1 MKSLLQ
7 TTIPTLLITALSIST
22 CFSAE
27 ISQVDITEDQ
37 SAADIFQRYTVTGIR
52 TPLPQFP
59 DVPGFIG
66 VSYVSVGDIDSD
78 GVKEIVGTSGVGA
91 DSDATTPDGA
101 VALFTSN
108 GPDAGNW
115 TQTIINETFAF
126 PNETEIHDVDEDSDL
141 DIVVTDHFL
150 VGSAP
155 SGVYY
160 LENQGGD
167 ITNPANWVKVTI
179 FQDLN
184 VYTYHRVRFLDCDG
198 DGDEDIITTRL
209 NLAATGPDRSTMLWL
224 ENEGTAPYTPHT
236 VGDGGGT
243 LFNLYDMDSDG
254 ILDIVAIQ
262 FAITSA
268 LFNNEVLGGPTGSDP
283 VGDSVIWYKNPG
295 QAALLANPDQVWIRH
310 TIDNWYTSS
319 NPIGKGFEVIVADID
334 NDSEDELVVTNHNH
348 QNYDNADRRLW
359 PAGVYL
365 LDMPGDPTNT
375 AGWEPVTIETGDPN
389 LVYDEDL
396 KTTPYLDPAVNADV
410 YASDRRGSYY
420 DQGAPGMVRAEDF
433 TDDGLPDLVI
443 PADGKGVIYYYQND
457 GVTETETDT
466 ILSAR
471 RASLFRNLQCVPG
484 GSEIVD
490 IDDDGKLDIVSVI
503 FDSSVEKPPPPYVSS
518 SVFIF
523 SVDNCPTVANASQ
536 IDGDGDNVGDSCDN
550 CPVDPNSRQRD
561 RDTDLAG
568 DLCDNCAYDPNP
580 GQADGDS
587 DDVGDICDNCPG
599 TANSDQADADGDCIG
614 DACDPFPN
622 DYDPGQP
629 DADSDAIGDSCDNC
643 PATSNAG
650 QEDQY
655 PPGGNQCGD
664 ACECEGDFDGDGDCD
679 GSDAATFKLHF
690 GRSLFS
696 NPCTND
702 YFCYGDFDCDV
713 DVDGTDA
720 ALFKA
725 DFGRSEFNNPC
736 PTCVTGDWCS
746 YTEL

>member
-1 MKSLLQ
+1 MKKFLQ
-7 TTIPTLLITALSIST
+7 GIVVTLLVTFLSTSNGQEIT
-22 CFSAE
+22 
-27 ISQVDITEDQ
+27 ISQVSITEDQ
-37 SAADIFQRYTVTGIR
+37 SVADIFQRYTVTGIR
-52 TPLPQFP
+52 TPLPQLP
-59 DVPGFIG
+59 DVTGYIG
-66 VSYVSVGDIDSD
+66 VSYVSIGDIDGD

-91 DSDATTPDGA
+91 DSDASTPDGS

-108 GPDAGNW
+108 GPNAGNW
-115 TQTIINETFAF
+115 TQTILNDTFAF

-150 VGSAP
+150 VGSSP

-209 NLAATGPDRSTMLWL
+209 NIASAGPDRSSMLWL
-224 ENEGTAPYTPHT
+224 ENEGTFPYTPHT

-283 VGDSVIWYKNPG
+283 VGDSVIWFKNPG
-295 QAALLANPDQVWIRH
+295 QSALQTNPDLAWTRY

-319 NPIGKGFEVIVADID
+319 EPIGKGFEVIIADID
-334 NDSEDELVVTNHNH
+334 NDTYDELLVTNHNH
-348 QNYDNADRRLW
+348 QNYDNANRRLW

-365 LDMPGDPTNT
+365 LEMPEDPTDT
-375 AGWEPVTIETGDPN
+375 ASWSPVIIDSGDPN
-389 LVYDEDL
+389 LVYDEAL
-396 KTTPYLDPAVNADV
+396 KTTPYLDPAVNGDP

-433 TDDGLPDLVI
+433 TDDGFPDLVV

-457 GVTETETDT
+457 GVEGTT
-466 ILSAR
+466 LSVL

-484 GSEIVD
+484 GSET
-490 IDDDGKLDIVSVI
+490 DDLDGDGKLDIVSVI
-503 FDSSVEKPPPPYVSS
+503 FDSSAEKPLPPYVSS
-518 SVFIF
+518 SIFLF
-523 SVDNCPTVANASQ
+523 SVDNCPTVSNASQ
-536 IDGDGDNVGDSCDN
+536 TDGDSDNVGDACDN
-550 CPVDPNSRQRD
+550 CPADPNSRQRD
-561 RDTDLAG
+561 RDQDMAG
-568 DLCDNCAYDPNP
+568 DLCDNCSYHFNP
-580 GQADGDS
+580 DQADGDS
-587 DDVGDICDNCPG
+587 DGVGDMCDNCAVN
-599 TANSDQADADGDCIG
+599 ANTDQTDTDGDCIG
-614 DACDPFPN
+614 DVCDPSPSE
-622 DYDPGQP
+622 YDPSQP
-629 DADSDAIGDSCDNC
+629 DNDSDAIGDSCDNC
-643 PATSNAG
+643 PTISNTG

-655 PPGGNQCGD
+655 PPGGNTCGD
-664 ACECEGDFDGDGDCD
+664 ACECEGNFDGDQDQD
-679 GSDAATFKLHF
+679 GTDAANFKLHF
-690 GRSLFS
+690 GRNSF
-696 NPCTND
+696 NRPCNND
-702 YFCYGDFDCDV
+702 FFCNGDFDCDG

-725 DFGRSEFNNPC
+725 DFGRSGFNNPC
-736 PTCVTGDWCS
+736 PTCATGDWCS
-746 YTEL
+746 Y